1 MSSEELILK
10 KNRRTRRGTFINEV
24 TARKNSYSQHYPPG
38 AQNIFKEF
46 PTNNTVTE
54 NGKELYFP
62 KGGRGFEGEPGVP
75 PSYKESYTCS
85 LPPNLFLALQITS

>member
-1 MSSEELILK
+1 MLFYEK
-10 KNRRTRRGTFINEV
+10 YKGKGGRRWF
-24 TARKNSYSQHYPPG
+24 QQYPPE

-46 PTNNTVTE
+46 PTNNAVTE

-75 PSYKESYTCS
+75 PRWFNVLSE
-85 LPPNLFLALQITS
+85 